1 MGSMEEEMFKQNI
14 VKWEVH
20 SRNWVKFNMLKHG
33 VQVEWAGSDEGGG
46 WREVSNY
53 GQSYRTR
60 QRLI

>member
-1 MGSMEEEMFKQNI
+1 MGWGARMGSMEEEMFKQNI

-46 WREVSNY
+46 
-53 GQSYRTR
+53 
-60 QRLI
+60 